1 MVRVLRDLMK
11 LSASFSPD
19 RAYRYVLERTWSAQP
34 PLAWVL
40 LNPSTA
46 DESRD
51 DPTVKRCIEFS
62 INSGYGGCQIF
73 NLFAW
78 RSTNPKNLV
87 SVEDP
92 VGRPEND
99 DILKFLGVRKTKI
112 VCAWGCMHKKL
123 LWRPLEVLK
132 FLWEPDSL
140 YYLRPTEVHGEPH
153 HPLYLPSRLRPIPMN
168 RARMIKVYE
177 KRIAD

>member
-1 MVRVLRDLMK
+1 LK
-11 LSASFSPD
+11 LSACFSPD
-19 RAYRYVLERTWSAQP
+19 RKYRYILERTWSAQP

-51 DPTVKRCIEFS
+51 DPTVRRCIEFS
-62 INSGYGGCQIF
+62 INSGHGACQIF

-78 RSTNPKNLV
+78 RSTNPKNLLG
-87 SVEDP
+87 VEDP

-99 DILKFLGVRKTKI
+99 AILALLVRKKVKI
-112 VCAWGCMHKKL
+112 VCAWGCLPKKL
-123 LWRPLEVLK
+123 LRRPLEVLK
-132 FLWEPDSL
+132 FLPDNL

-153 HPLYLPSRLRPIPMN
+153 HPLYLPSRLRPVPMN
-168 RARMIKVYE
+168 REKMIEVYE